1 LKLSAASEGVCALC
15 RIQMLHG
22 LADRKTDLQD
32 VIPQHR
38 SIKVSNAPAMKIKVA
53 THLIRNM
60 YRLQLETYYM
70 SFTIQMAFLLR

>member
-53 THLIRNM
+53 TH
-60 YRLQLETYYM
+60 T
-70 SFTIQMAFLLR
+70 

>member
-1 LKLSAASEGVCALC
+1 
-15 RIQMLHG
+15 MLHG

-53 THLIRNM
+53 TH
-60 YRLQLETYYM
+60 T
-70 SFTIQMAFLLR
+70 